1 MINPMIKF
9 SSLYSSDMFRL
20 LRIRFLLSVY
30 IMCYVLK
37 TKVQRMILISAIAC
51 GYMLVFFFNMLLI
64 SSGVLFII
72 YLFFTVGLFAFF
84 VLMIALLIAEIRG
97 C

>member
-37 TKVQRMILISAIAC
+37 TKVQRMLLISAIAC
-51 GYMLVFFFNMLLI
+51 GYMLVFFSNMLMQ
-64 SSGVLFII
+64 SAGALFVVC
-72 YLFFTVGLFAFF
+72 LVFTVGLFAFF